1 MAYEVVEL
9 SVRELVEFIMR
20 SGSID
25 SRFGGFDRA
34 AEGARIHRKL
44 QKEAGE
50 HYRAEVTLAETT
62 DVKGFTFKIQGRADG
77 IFEEDG
83 ITVIDEIKT
92 ITRSL
97 EDMDEDSRPV
107 HWAQAKCYGYIYGSQ
122 QGLDFI
128 DIQLTYYQVDTK
140 EIRRFRKSFSV
151 VELEDFYLALLDAY
165 IRWAEMQRQWVEK
178 RDQSIHALDFPYK
191 TYRRGQREMAVAVFN
206 TIKKS
211 GKLFCQAPTGIG
223 KTLSTLFPSV
233 KALGGGMAEKLFYL
247 TAKTITRQA
256 AVDAF
261 TLMKEKGLALR
272 TVTLTAKDKIC
283 FLDERS
289 CNPDDCPYADGY
301 FDRVGDVLYEVLQ
314 QETVFSKENIEV
326 IALENN
332 LCPFEFSLDL
342 TLWCDAIICDYNYLF
357 DPLVALK
364 RFFMDEKGDYVFLVD
379 EAHNLVDRAR
389 EMYSAALR
397 KSDFLNLKR
406 QLTKTDKRLKEPLNK
421 VNQAMIDLRKSCPD
435 SRSRIS
441 REELGDFNELLG
453 FFCFACEDW
462 QKKHLDHPAA
472 DTVLELYF
480 QARTYLKIAEFYD
493 EHYITTIHTYGSE
506 VIVKQVCLDPAL
518 LLRARLACGRAA
530 VLFSATLTP
539 LEYFIAVLGG
549 EEETPR
555 YELPSPFD
563 PSKLGILLADTI
575 STRYVDREESYT
587 PIAEMIAAFAA
598 GKKGNYMAYFPSYA
612 YLSAV
617 YEVFGERFPDIKT
630 MAQERDMDEAAREAF
645 LAAFDAENPE
655 TLIGFCVMGG
665 IYSEGIDLKG
675 DRLIGTVI
683 VGVGLPQIGDERNI
697 IRNYYDDKQ
706 GSGFA
711 YAYQF
716 PGMNKV
722 LQAVGRVI
730 RDEADLGMVLFIDSR
745 FSSSGYRRLFPPHL
759 SHYIKVRNAED
770 IRQETRAFWNEK
782 EENVVK
788 CKK

>member
-1 MAYEVVEL
+1 MACEVVEL

-50 HYRAEVTLAETT
+50 HYRSEVTLAETT
-62 DVKGFTFKIQGRADG
+62 DIKGFTFKIQGLADG

-122 QGLDFI
+122 HGLDFI

-151 VELEDFYLALLDAY
+151 IELENFYLALLNAY

-178 RDQSIHALDFPYK
+178 RNHTIRTLDFPYK
-191 TYRRGQREMAVAVFN
+191 TYRKGQREMAVAVFN

-233 KALGGGMAEKLFYL
+233 KALGSGMAEKLFYL
-247 TAKTITRQA
+247 TAKTITRQV

-261 TLMKEKGLALR
+261 ALMKEKGLELR

-283 FLDERS
+283 FLGERS

-301 FDRVGDVLYEVLQ
+301 FDRVSDVLYEVLQ
-314 QETVFSKENIEV
+314 KETVFSRENIEA

-406 QLTKTDKRLKEPLNK
+406 QLTKTDKRLMEPLNK

-462 QKKHLDHPAA
+462 QKKHPDHPSAEA
-472 DTVLELYF
+472 VLELYF
-480 QARTYLKIAEFYD
+480 QARTYLRIAEFYD

-518 LLRARLACGRAA
+518 LLRARLACGRAS

-575 STRYVDREESYT
+575 STRYVDREESYA

-598 GKKGNYMAYFPSYA
+598 GKKGNYMVYFPSYA
-612 YLSAV
+612 YLNAV
-617 YEVFGERFPDIKT
+617 CEIFGERFPDIKT
-630 MAQERDMDEAAREAF
+630 MIQERDMDEAAREAF

-730 RDEADLGMVLFIDSR
+730 RDEADRGMVLFIDNR
-745 FSSSGYRRLFPPHL
+745 FSSSSYRRLFPPHL
-759 SHYIKVRNAED
+759 SHYIKVRSVQD
-770 IRQETRAFWNEK
+770 IGRETREFWDETK
-782 EENVVK
+782 DCE
-788 CKK
+788 